1 MWTGG
6 CVGGGRV
13 VAGRPWAC
21 RVAAGLGPVPGG
33 RLGSTGRPGA
43 YAAAARRSS
52 KILSCSAV
60 PVGPL
65 VQDGPEGLLG
75 PALAC
80 LGLWAGGRL
89 GLAVSGHVTG
99 SKGSR
104 SCITDLKKSERKGK
118 VP

>member
-1 MWTGG
+1 M
-6 CVGGGRV
+6 GGRV
-13 VAGRPWAC
+13 AAGRPCAV

>member
-1 MWTGG
+1 MD
-6 CVGGGRV
+6 GGRPCAWR
-13 VAGRPWAC
+13 AGVRA
-21 RVAAGLGPVPGG
+21 AAGLGPVPGG
-33 RLGSTGRPGA
+33 LLGSTGRPCA
-43 YAAAARRSS
+43 YVAAVRRSS
-52 KILSCSAV
+52 KFLSCSAV

-65 VQDGPEGLLG
+65 VQDGREGLLG